1 MIPSICVKYK
11 VEYWIKISSAFYP
24 VCRNPPC
31 FSCGEFQNIKS

>member
-24 VCRNPPC
+24 VCRKTPML
-31 FSCGEFQNIKS
+31 